1 MPDNFSNKRRK
12 QIVGDSI
19 KAQEARIQARID
31 ACKEKRAEN
40 KLIREKLS
48 REAEQARIHRSRNL
62 NNRMVII
69 YAKIAGVIIIF
80 AIVDPSLMMSSYS
93 FGMNHHIMYGDPK
106 YRTLEMIASYNNKG
120 VRSEKKIDGS
130 YTVSTDD
137 GVNFNVIGTDGNHV
151 FSFTSSIQYP
161 TLVGKSVSGVQFDQ
175 FWYDPSK
182 CSSDVES
189 AKFDAE
195 LDRLIQAD
203 TDYHRS

>member
-1 MPDNFSNKRRK
+1 MPDKLSNSQRK
-12 QIVGDSI
+12 KNVGN
-19 KAQEARIQARID
+19 AGIQASID
-31 ACKEKRAEN
+31 ACKEKRADNRRKREER
-40 KLIREKLS
+40 IRK
-48 REAEQARIHRSRNL
+48 AEQARIHRSRNL

-69 YAKIAGVIIIF
+69 YAKIAGVIVIL

-93 FGMNHHIMYGDPK
+93 FGMNHHIMYGHPK

-120 VRSEKKIDGS
+120 VRSERKIDES

-137 GVNFNVIGTDGNHV
+137 GVNFNVIGTDGNHD
-151 FSFTSSIQYP
+151 FSFTSSIDHP

-175 FWYDPSK
+175 FWYDPLK
-182 CSSDVES
+182 RLSDHKT

-195 LDRLIQAD
+195 FDGLIKAD